1 VFQDAHKEDYN
12 EPILAMPLIRSF
24 RKEFLSFCKLK
35 KKKNVYFKKG
45 KKQEGF

>member
-1 VFQDAHKEDYN
+1 VFQDAHKEDSN

-24 RKEFLSFCKLK
+24 RKEFLSFWKL
-35 KKKNVYFKKG
+35 KKNVYFKKG